1 MKSKH
6 PSRWHSG
13 QSRGREFTETG
24 NILKLS
30 EASYET
36 LFRYQNDKDLL
47 PDGEVESN
55 EEDSEQDS
63 EKDSRVDAVFG
74 EMLLCTASRRPVIHP
89 NRMDL
94 QHITSTRC
102 ISFFSSFKFP
112 LYLHVALQDT
122 ELNESLNFCTTL
134 FFL

>member
-13 QSRGREFTETG
+13 QSRRREFSETG

-36 LFRYQNDKDLL
+36 LFRYQNDIEDLL
-47 PDGEVESN
+47 PDKEVESC

-63 EKDSRVDAVFG
+63 EDDSYVDMVFG
-74 EMLLCTASRRPVIHP
+74 EMPLCTTSGRPVIHP

-102 ISFFSSFKFP
+102 FLFLTLP
-112 LYLHVALQDT
+112 L
-122 ELNESLNFCTTL
+122 
-134 FFL
+134 

>member
-1 MKSKH
+1 MGKVEEENFQ
-6 PSRWHSG
+6 RL
-13 QSRGREFTETG
+13 EII
-24 NILKLS
+24 ILKLS

-36 LFRYQNDKDLL
+36 LFRYQNDIEYLL
-47 PDGEVESN
+47 ADNEVESC
-55 EEDSEQDS
+55 EEDSEQDF
-63 EKDSRVDAVFG
+63 EDDSRVDVVFG
-74 EMLLCTASRRPVIHP
+74 GMLLCTASGRPVIHP